1 MKIREKRIAAGLTQI
16 QLAEKVGVNQS
27 AVAQWEC
34 GRAAPKAEL
43 LPKLAE
49 ILGCTIDA
57 LFGREASTA

>member
-1 MKIREKRIAAGLTQI
+1 MKIKEKRIAAGLTQV
-16 QLAEKVGVNQS
+16 QLAERVGVNQS

-34 GRAAPKAEL
+34 GRATPKGEL
-43 LPKLAE
+43 LPKLAD